1 MTSLRISRYMFIELV
16 KPVTKFYIHFLWLML
31 SSNVL
36 IGEEVENQSRAK
48 GFSGEFLGQSIDKG
62 QR

>member
-1 MTSLRISRYMFIELV
+1 MLIELV
-16 KPVTKFYIHFLWLML
+16 KPATKFYIQFLWLVL

-36 IGEEVENQSRAK
+36 IGEEVENPSRAK
-48 GFSGEFLGQSIDKG
+48 GFSGEFLGQSKNKA

>member
-1 MTSLRISRYMFIELV
+1 MFIELV